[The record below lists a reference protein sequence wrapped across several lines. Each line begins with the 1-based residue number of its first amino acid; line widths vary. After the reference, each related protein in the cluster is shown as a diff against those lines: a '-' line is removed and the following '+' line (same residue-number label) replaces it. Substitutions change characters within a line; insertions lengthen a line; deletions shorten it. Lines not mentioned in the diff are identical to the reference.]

1 LHMHSHACDGHN
13 GLSWDDVIWFPIE
26 FWSEDWETKA
36 NFTPDWRTLKPRPPP
51 GPPPSHAF
59 SDASL
64 SSSARESQP
73 PVEVSSL
80 SEVMEQLHEVRDM
93 VIQMQM
99 SILTQL
105 DELRDIVIQTQEQLM
120 SVAAGA
126 TEMNRVVSEIQHQLL
141 HFSETRMPY
150 AMPPPPPPQQAL
162 AALPRALH
170 PPRQRSRTPV
180 RRSPTPLRFA
190 IDTRGTGGSGGSS
203 GLNRGF

>member
-1 LHMHSHACDGHN
+1 
-13 GLSWDDVIWFPIE
+13 
-26 FWSEDWETKA
+26 
-36 NFTPDWRTLKPRPPP
+36 
-51 GPPPSHAF
+51 
-59 SDASL
+59 
-64 SSSARESQP
+64 
-73 PVEVSSL
+73 
-80 SEVMEQLHEVRDM
+80 MEQLHEVRDM

-141 HFSETRMPY
+141 ESSANRMPY
-150 AMPPPPPPQQAL
+150 AMPPPPPPQAL

-170 PPRQRSRTPV
+170 PPRQRSRSPV